1 MAEDHVQKTRVL
13 SKRNTGFN
21 PQTIPTSKFPANSS
35 NSQLLFCA
43 EQPLWWGPRRVQAL
57 LPLAPTGLLIP
68 EAPHRTGFIIQ
79 VYAEVTLP
87 QKDLPSPLPPL
98 IDYRIL
104 LSLLR

>member
-1 MAEDHVQKTRVL
+1 M
-13 SKRNTGFN
+13 SWTGWDGGRREK
-21 PQTIPTSKFPANSS
+21 PTLRRFLRDLGPRSCHS
-35 NSQLLFCA
+35 

-57 LPLAPTGLLIP
+57 LPLAPNGLLIP